1 MSLKLV
7 KKAPVRMGVVGCGV
21 VADYG
26 HIPAINRCKEA
37 RLVGFADPDKA
48 RCEAQSK
55 KYGAPCFESFEEMGY
70 FHLTQG
76 ARQELKTFRFP
87 HEQSSATPTEGLD
100 QLFAWLHKPSP
111 ICRFVKDYLIVYP
124 HLCAANA
131 FVPVGKVCNVEP
143 PRQIPPIKQELWK
156 VLAEVNNL
164 DYVPGLR
171 VNYRKYGL
179 DEDTR
184 KAIRELA
191 QLPRF

>member
-1 MSLKLV
+1 MAAVLSFLEDV
-7 KKAPVRMGVVGCGV
+7 PVDEECLGVGDLDV
-21 VADYG
+21 
-26 HIPAINRCKEA
+26 
-37 RLVGFADPDKA
+37 L
-48 RCEAQSK
+48 
-55 KYGAPCFESFEEMGY
+55 
-70 FHLTQG
+70 
-76 ARQELKTFRFP
+76 
-87 HEQSSATPTEGLD
+87 EGLD

-131 FVPVGKVCNVEP
+131 FVSVGKVCNVEP

-156 VLAEVNNL
+156 VLAEVKNL

-184 KAIRELA
+184 KAIRELGK
-191 QLPRF
+191 